1 MEERKFLRRE
11 RNLDQAVNLLRER
24 KRVNPSQGVDDVMD
38 FIADLYDLTANQL
51 RHIVQIKNMTE
62 GK

>member
-24 KRVNPSQGVDDVMD
+24 KRVNPSQNVDDVMD

>member
-24 KRVNPSQGVDDVMD
+24 KRVNPSQDVDDVMD

>member
-24 KRVNPSQGVDDVMD
+24 QRVNPSQDVDDVMD